1 MHRHDAPDRA
11 GVHVA
16 QPADQYL
23 ADAHAGTR
31 LRIELDLG
39 FQDSRF
45 RIEVPQHFGVGIAV
59 VPQPPDDRVGGR
71 LHHEAVEWIAHL
83 QRQLAYQSRHIE
95 NAVQSTHLEPGHPH
109 RLPFVNPERDVHI
122 ARRTL
127 HQRVHDGVHI
137 AALAIEQNQTDHVT
151 PEFDFIEIAFLA
163 EAQPPHVPLAG
174 PPARSCRSDRAFERV
189 VVERPVTDERQTP
202 NHPLLFLSGE
212 DGRRYQGGE
221 QQAGYDAQLT

>member
-23 ADAHAGTR
+23 ADARAGTR
-31 LRIELDLG
+31 LRIELDLRI
-39 FQDSRF
+39 QDSRF
-45 RIEVPQHFGVGIAV
+45 RIEVPQTL
-59 VPQPPDDRVGGR
+59 RVG
-71 LHHEAVEWIAHL
+71 
-83 QRQLAYQSRHIE
+83 
-95 NAVQSTHLEPGHPH
+95 
-109 RLPFVNPERDVHI
+109 
-122 ARRTL
+122 
-127 HQRVHDGVHI
+127 
-137 AALAIEQNQTDHVT
+137 IEQNHTDHVT
-151 PEFDFIEIAFLA
+151 PEFDFIAIALLA